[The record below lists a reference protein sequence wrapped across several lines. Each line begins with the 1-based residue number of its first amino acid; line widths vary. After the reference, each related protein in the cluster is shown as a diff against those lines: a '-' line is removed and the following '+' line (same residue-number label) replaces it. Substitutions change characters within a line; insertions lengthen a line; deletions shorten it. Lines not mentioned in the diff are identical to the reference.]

1 MIRITLPT
9 QATGLCASCS
19 LPLSGRFCS
28 HCGEEAHD
36 PKSLTVG
43 HFVTHTMAHEML
55 HLDGKVWRTLRL
67 LFLEPGRLA
76 AEYAAGRRRPYVNP
90 VRIFLIA
97 IVAYALLTRSGM
109 NASLFI
115 GPVVLSV
122 APAAAPKGSSVAQT
136 VERIDRY
143 GLLAR
148 MLAEKQRTRDLN
160 SDAAR
165 ERFQARLESFAEPL
179 SFTNVVL
186 LSTALYVMF
195 RRRRQ
200 LFVEH
205 GVFSL
210 HFMSVVLLSTPLIL
224 PGLRLLD
231 TPYEWLALAVV
242 LLMLVWQFTYLGV
255 AIRRF
260 YLGDDT
266 RRVWPAFKAAGA
278 AMLVYVVNSA
288 FITLSQILGGA
299 LALASL

>member
-1 MIRITLPT
+1 MATP
-9 QATGLCASCS
+9 ATGLCASCS
-19 LPLSGRFCS
+19 QPLGGRFCS

-36 PKSLTVG
+36 PTSLTVR
-43 HFVTHTMAHEML
+43 HFLTHTLAHETL
-55 HLDGKVWRTLRL
+55 HVDGKIWRTLRL
-67 LFLEPGRLA
+67 LLFKPGFLA
-76 AEYAAGRRRPYVNP
+76 AEYAAGRRRPYGNP

-97 IVAYALLTRSGM
+97 IVAYALLTRGGM
-109 NASLFI
+109 NASLFL
-115 GPVVLSV
+115 GPIVLSV
-122 APAAAPKGSSVAQT
+122 APASAPKGSSVAQT
-136 VERIDRY
+136 VERFDRY

-148 MLAEKQRTRDLN
+148 MLAEKQRTRDLS

-186 LSTALYVMF
+186 LSAALYVMF
-195 RRRRQ
+195 RRRRH

-205 GVFSL
+205 GVFSM
-210 HFMSVVLLSTPLIL
+210 HFMSVVLISTPLIL

-231 TPYEWLALAVV
+231 TPYEWIALAMV

-260 YLGDDT
+260 YLGDDA

-278 AMLVYVVNSA
+278 AILVYLVNSI
-288 FITLSQILGGA
+288 FITLCQILGGA